1 MPDWKTAPLEALLTE
16 LQTDGHGLSSEEAHA
31 RLRTFGPNILPERKQ
46 PGVKEWCQV
55 CSVENTHILW
65 YGGDTMVRTSKSPKA
80 VARVAYAIAQQ
91 SVPSYSHTKS
101 PHKFTQPQLITILV
115 LKEFFKADY
124 RGITE
129 ILTDSSDLR
138 AVIELTVVP
147 HYTTIQKAAHRLTKK
162 DTLDR
167 LTKRILTAAQQAG
180 TLKQRV
186 ALAAVD
192 STGFESHHTSAY
204 FVRRKAKGAE
214 STQTTTYTR
223 FPKIGILADCAS
235 YFALAGIPS
244 YGPRPDVIHWKRAI
258 CEAER
263 RVAMTTLVAD
273 AGYDGEPSHRFA
285 REEHGIRSIIPNR
298 VGRPTTKLPTGKY
311 RRIMA
316 TRFPKTLYGQR
327 WQIETINSIIKRR
340 LDSFL
345 RARSYWTQMR
355 ELMLRLFTYNV
366 MVFWRE

>member
-1 MPDWKTAPLEALLTE
+1 
-16 LQTDGHGLSSEEAHA
+16 
-31 RLRTFGPNILPERKQ
+31 
-46 PGVKEWCQV
+46 
-55 CSVENTHILW
+55 
-65 YGGDTMVRTSKSPKA
+65 MVRTSKSPKA

-91 SVPSYSHTKS
+91 SVPPYSHTKS

-138 AVIELTVVP
+138 AVIELTTIP
-147 HYTTIQKAAHRLTKK
+147 HYTTIQKAAHRLTRK

-167 LTKRILTAAQQAG
+167 LTKRILATAQKAG
-180 TLKQRV
+180 SLKKRV
-186 ALAAVD
+186 LLAAVD

-204 FVRRKAKGAE
+204 FLRRRAKGMPE
-214 STQTTTYTR
+214 QSTVRYTR
-223 FPKIGILADCAS
+223 FPKLGILADCTS

-244 YGPRPDVIHWKRAI
+244 YGPKPDVMHWRSAI
-258 CEAER
+258 REAEKR
-263 RVAMTTLVAD
+263 ITIGTLVAD

-285 REEHGIRSIIPNR
+285 REEHGIRSIIPPR
-298 VGRPTTKLPTGKY
+298 TGRPTTKLPTGKY

-316 TRFPKTLYGQR
+316 TRFPKALYGQR

-340 LDSFL
+340 LDSYL
-345 RARSYWTQMR
+345 RARSYWAQMR
-355 ELMLRLFTYNV
+355 EMMLRLFTYNV
-366 MVFWRE
+366 MVFWRA

>member
-1 MPDWKTAPLEALLTE
+1 MI
-16 LQTDGHGLSSEEAHA
+16 
-31 RLRTFGPNILPERKQ
+31 RT
-46 PGVKEWCQV
+46 
-55 CSVENTHILW
+55 T
-65 YGGDTMVRTSKSPKA
+65 KSPKA
-80 VARVAYAIAQQ
+80 VAKVAYAIAQQ
-91 SVPSYSHTKS
+91 SVPAYSHPKS

-115 LKEFFKADY
+115 LKEFFKMDY
-124 RGITE
+124 RGIME

-138 AVIELTVVP
+138 ETFDLVTVP
-147 HYTTIQKAAHRLTKK
+147 HYTTIQKAAHRLGRK

-167 LTKRILTAAQQAG
+167 LTKRILATAQRAKV
-180 TLKQRV
+180 LKPRV

-192 STGFESHHTSAY
+192 STGFESRHTSTY
-204 FVRRKAKGAE
+204 FIRRRAKGVPE
-214 STQTTTYTR
+214 QSTVRYTR
-223 FPKIGILADCAS
+223 FPKLGILADCSS
-235 YFALAGIPS
+235 YFALSGIPS
-244 YGPRPDVIHWKRAI
+244 YGPTPDVIHWKRAI
-258 CEAER
+258 TEAER
-263 RVAMTTLVAD
+263 RVTIRTLVAD

-316 TRFPKTLYGQR
+316 TRFPKALYGQR

-366 MVFWRE
+366 MVFWRG

>member
-1 MPDWKTAPLEALLTE
+1 MRWE
-16 LQTDGHGLSSEEAHA
+16 
-31 RLRTFGPNILPERKQ
+31 
-46 PGVKEWCQV
+46 KEWDLT
-55 CSVENTHILW
+55 CSVENTYIWW
-65 YGGDTMVRTSKSPKA
+65 YGDGTMTRTSKSPKA
-80 VARVAYAIAQQ
+80 VARVAYVIAQR
-91 SVPSYSHTKS
+91 SVPAYSNRKS

-115 LKEFFKADY
+115 LKEFFRTDY
-124 RGITE
+124 RGITD
-129 ILTDSSDLR
+129 ILTDAADLR
-138 AVIELTVVP
+138 DAFDLTVVP

-167 LTKRILTAAQQAG
+167 LTKRILSTAQRAG
-180 TLKQRV
+180 SLKSRV

-204 FVRRKAKGAE
+204 FIRRRAKGMLE
-214 STQTTTYTR
+214 QSTTQYTR

-244 YGPRPDVIHWKRAI
+244 YGPRPDVIHWKDAI
-258 CEAER
+258 REAEKR
-263 RVAMTTLVAD
+263 ATIATLVAD

-316 TRFPKTLYGQR
+316 TRFPKVLYGQR

-355 ELMLRLFTYNV
+355 EMMLRLFTYNV
-366 MVFWRE
+366 MVFWRG